1 METSNVTLR
10 RLKTFLKSLENK
22 FALKNH
28 THTKSQITDF
38 PTAMPASD
46 VSSWAKSS
54 TKPSYTKSE
63 VGLGNVDNTADANK
77 SVKYATNAGSAT
89 KSTGIVDYGATA
101 KTIQIGYGGGGISGD
116 AIKYIAGYTTGN
128 GSDISAKIKDVSKD
142 ALKSWLGLGSLAYS
156 SATIPTIPS
165 SLPANGG
172 NSTTVNGHTV
182 NSNVPANAVF
192 TDTTYSDAT
201 TSAHGL
207 MSPADKTKLNKIG
220 SNVSIGSRITIASG
234 TSISGVANNLT
245 TTGVNFVLDARQGK
259 ALNDAITSLKKSVSD
274 GKSAIASAIT
284 TKGVSTAS
292 DASFATMASNIK
304 NISTGLST
312 SDIVELSK
320 NCSTPNLMISSV
332 TTIINAGYPNG
343 SPFESSSASI
353 NAWYLMGGNNKTTR
367 WGDYI
372 FYNFV
377 DHGGHDTT
385 NSSGTF
391 DMDMYIISSKETKSY
406 KNVYSITLP
415 RSESSKLA
423 IKI

>member
-10 RLKTFLKSLENK
+10 RLKTFLKYLENK
-22 FALKNH
+22 FALNNH
-28 THTKSQITDF
+28 THI
-38 PTAMPASD
+38 
-46 VSSWAKSS
+46 
-54 TKPSYTKSE
+54 
-63 VGLGNVDNTADANK
+63 
-77 SVKYATNAGSAT
+77 
-89 KSTGIVDYGATA
+89 
-101 KTIQIGYGGGGISGD
+101 
-116 AIKYIAGYTTGN
+116 
-128 GSDISAKIKDVSKD
+128 
-142 ALKSWLGLGSLAYS
+142 
-156 SATIPTIPS
+156 
-165 SLPANGG
+165 
-172 NSTTVNGHTV
+172 TVNGHTV
-182 NSNVPANAVF
+182 NSNVPANAKFTDTTYPISYKTIDTSFLNSFRTETKGNTATGDYISTIRSEASVDGAGAYGSGLAFGRGDTHGYLYVDYNTANAYLGGGNANLLQWHKKISFSDHAHTTVNGHTVNSDVPVNAVF

-259 ALNDAITSLKKSVSD
+259 ALNDKIEELKKSVTD